1 MQDRPS
7 AEPTRTWSPAVLGP
21 WPSGRSSPSARGQRV
36 SRTSTASAWKR
47 SRGWETTCGP
57 RRSVRCV
64 QPANRSRIGQDDAV
78 TPETKYAKSG
88 DVHIAYQV
96 LGQGPID
103 LIFIPG
109 WVTHVELA
117 WENPFQ
123 TRFLTRLASFSR
135 LILFDKRGVG
145 LSDRV

>member
-1 MQDRPS
+1 VP
-7 AEPTRTWSPAVLGP
+7 RT
-21 WPSGRSSPSARGQRV
+21 
-36 SRTSTASAWKR
+36 
-47 SRGWETTCGP
+47 
-57 RRSVRCV
+57 
-64 QPANRSRIGQDDAV
+64 NRSRIAQDDTV

-117 WENPFQ
+117 WENPY
-123 TRFLTRLASFSR
+123 RAASSVASPPSR
-135 LILFDKRGVG
+135 A
-145 LSDRV
+145 